1 MKVELEEKE
10 KGHMQK
16 DIADVRL
23 TIKVKHF
30 YGAVITV
37 ATITAVAVSG
47 WLSLKADVANAK
59 AEFKTEIQLARQE
72 STGLGQRV
80 AKIECLVEQ
89 QNRWHIFKEVPRYRC

>member
-1 MKVELEEKE
+1 
-10 KGHMQK
+10 MQK

-37 ATITAVAVSG
+37 TTVTAVAVSG
-47 WLSLKADVANAK
+47 WLSLKTDVANAK
-59 AEFKTEIQLARQE
+59 TEFRAEIERTRQQQAGVLE
-72 STGLGQRV
+72 RV